1 MSSESDGEEP
11 VAIHSVSTFI
21 EMPEGASLSDN
32 DDKDKHDINDP
43 HRALDIDLDL
53 PLRTD
58 EILPK
63 QSYKRFN
70 EIPPKLAANNEI
82 RTEAINAEKPS
93 SRGKKEKKRDKDRE
107 NKKKAKRNSENET
120 DLMGTPVKH
129 QKEKH
134 KKEKKDKKT
143 KEKKLKDSKTGYEE
157 AIGISTPS
165 KEVY

>member
-1 MSSESDGEEP
+1 MR
-11 VAIHSVSTFI
+11 
-21 EMPEGASLSDN
+21 LL
-32 DDKDKHDINDP
+32 P
-43 HRALDIDLDL
+43 HRQVNVPNNKMFACR

-63 QSYKRFN
+63 QSYKKFN
-70 EIPPKLAANNEI
+70 ETAPQLATNNVTK
-82 RTEAINAEKPS
+82 TEVIGDKTTSNRE
-93 SRGKKEKKRDKDRE
+93 KKEKKRDKERE
-107 NKKKAKRNSENET
+107 NKKKAKRINCDTEP

-165 KEVY
+165 KEVYWDITFRVWERSLFFSFFFLFVS

>member
-1 MSSESDGEEP
+1 MYEFSY
-11 VAIHSVSTFI
+11 
-21 EMPEGASLSDN
+21 
-32 DDKDKHDINDP
+32 
-43 HRALDIDLDL
+43 R

-63 QSYKRFN
+63 QSYKKFN
-70 EIPPKLAANNEI
+70 ETTPQLATNNVTKIEVI
-82 RTEAINAEKPS
+82 TSDKSHRD
-93 SRGKKEKKRDKDRE
+93 KKEKKRDKERE
-107 NKKKAKRNSENET
+107 NKKKSKRNCDNEP

-134 KKEKKDKKT
+134 IKEKKDKKT
-143 KEKKLKDSKTGYEE
+143 KEKKVKDSKTGYEE